1 MTTTNHTSPSG
12 EELKPCPFCG
22 GAVELEQANS
32 RGAHRWWGVVCRNT
46 INLGGT
52 CAIEQIPSAS
62 REAATERWNRRAA
75 VSGEDAANGATVKP
89 VASLVTFDE
98 FVQYGKDHGANIV
111 NGMPWSFVFNGHAV
125 THENDDLYL
134 IGTPS
139 IQFKRGELLV
149 VTAFGE
155 YRLLQVLQ
163 LPAANGAI
171 GEREA
176 FEALMRMRGE
186 DYLYRRD
193 EPGCERRGD
202 YCRQSVQDQWEVW
215 QARAALAAEKVA
227 AEPTDFVFP
236 PMPPAIVMHDKLGP
250 LFDRLSMNFYAY
262 KCMTIAAPQQP
273 AQSAEQ
279 DEPCTNCGMSVDP
292 KCACER
298 GRKRAASTQST
309 APQPAQTQVALTDT
323 DLEKLYWTAMNN
335 AADILRYMDEARA
348 LLAAQPVSGA
358 DHD

>member
-1 MTTTNHTSPSG
+1 MNTTNHTSP
-12 EELKPCPFCG
+12 
-22 GAVELEQANS
+22 
-32 RGAHRWWGVVCRNT
+32 
-46 INLGGT
+46 
-52 CAIEQIPSAS
+52 
-62 REAATERWNRRAA
+62 
-75 VSGEDAANGATVKP
+75 SGEDAANGATVKP

-176 FEALMRMRGE
+176 AIKAALDVLLKVSPKSNYS
-186 DYLYRRD
+186 DY
-193 EPGCERRGD
+193 
-202 YCRQSVQDQWEVW
+202 VW
-215 QARAALAAEKVA
+215 IEIRKAREGLSALLTRAALTAEKVA
-227 AEPTDFVFP
+227 AEPVGFRTRMPGFDWVPWLTDDQATIQK
-236 PMPPAIVMHDKLGP
+236 AIKDAHDHGSEGEAL
-250 LFDRLSMNFYAY
+250 Y
-262 KCMTIAAPQQP
+262 AAPQQP

-279 DEPCTNCGMSVDP
+279 DERAAFDAWCKSIPANRSMGP
-292 KCACER
+292 WEIWQAA
-298 GRKRAASTQST
+298 RAASTQST
-309 APQPAQTQVALTDT
+309 ATQPVQTQVALTDELLV
-323 DLEKLYWTAMNN
+323 DLFY
-335 AADILRYMDEARA
+335 AAQSDITKFRIKART
-348 LLAAQPVSGA
+348 LLTAAQPESGG
-358 DHD
+358 DRE